1 MAEVARP
8 SFYEGQVL
16 SAADLDLGQEYG
28 RAALSRHERYLHTP
42 GIATGLELRV
52 DESTGAVQVRLS
64 AGMAIDATGRQ
75 IVVDR
80 EETLSPEELDSQG
93 VLIPADTDPAV
104 KQDDRPWHPVFLS
117 ARDES
122 ATPPSFTRGCGS
134 NAQPN
139 RTNESYAISFGFPG
153 EEAGNGT
160 VAEISD
166 GPQPSASA
174 RVLIGYVQWDGA
186 TNFAKAEAMPP
197 NNPPTPYAG
206 VRADEVVA
214 RSGALAIR
222 ADLGQTRAKR
232 PALVMDGENGGE
244 MRFGLQDDKG
254 KVVKVFSVDA
264 AGNLF
269 LSGAITGPIGKNS
282 MWAESGT
289 VFDGMLIPLPAGVP
303 QDQVAAGQIVL
314 HVTVSPRRTADLR
327 PPGVS
332 TGTFIKE
339 AFECRV
345 EGRRAFVRDRWFSV
359 SSLATL
365 AAPTLVP
372 AACDYVIVAST
383 AGSTS

>member
-28 RAALSRHERYLHTP
+28 RGALSRHERYLHTP
-42 GIATGLELRV
+42 GIATGLELTV
-52 DESTGAVQVRLS
+52 DDSTGTVQVRLS
-64 AGMAIDATGRQ
+64 AGMAIDGTGRQ

-80 EETLSPEELDSQG
+80 EETLSPEILDSQG

-104 KQDDRPWHPVFLS
+104 KQEDRPWHPVFLS

-122 ATPPSFTRGCGS
+122 ATPPSLARGCGS
-134 NAQPN
+134 SAQPN
-139 RTNESYAISFGFPG
+139 RTNETFEISFGFPG
-153 EEAGNGT
+153 DVAGDGT

-166 GPQPSASA
+166 GPQPSSAA
-174 RVLIGYVQWDGA
+174 RVLIGYVQWDGLS
-186 TNFAKAEAMPP
+186 NFA
-197 NNPPTPYAG
+197 NVNPRPTNYTPTPYAG

-214 RSGALAIR
+214 RSGTLAIR

-232 PALVMDGENGGE
+232 PALILDGDNGGE

-269 LSGAITGPIGKNS
+269 LSGAITGPIGAS
-282 MWAESGT
+282 TIWVESGT
-289 VFDGMLIPLPAGVP
+289 VSDGMLIPLPAGVP
-303 QDQVAAGQIVL
+303 ADQVDGGQIVL
-314 HVTVSPRRTADLR
+314 HITVSPRRTADLR
-327 PPGVS
+327 PPNTAG
-332 TGTFIKE
+332 GTFIKE
-339 AFECRV
+339 SFECRV
-345 EGRRAFVRDRWFSV
+345 DGRRAYVRDRWFDVAVLGS
-359 SSLATL
+359 
-365 AAPTLVP
+365 PTPQP

-383 AGSTS
+383 VGTRS